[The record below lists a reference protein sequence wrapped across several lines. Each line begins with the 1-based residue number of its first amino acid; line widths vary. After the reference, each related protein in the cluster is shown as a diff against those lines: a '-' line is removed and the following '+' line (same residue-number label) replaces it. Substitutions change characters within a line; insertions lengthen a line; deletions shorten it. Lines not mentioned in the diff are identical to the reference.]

1 MIKSITPGAAFDDA
15 FAASRSRKTNLI
27 RNKFADRIILEEKAE
42 LPRFW
47 TGTVVAYPAPDCPI
61 GESITFLDR
70 IRRLRYILETS
81 ALRGERGI
89 ALVLESGTYD
99 LLGKGNDRFYLPHR
113 EPLILS
119 GFPKENGWYGMDEA
133 TALPVHGS
141 RALRYLWRMSGEAV
155 LPVARERNRTGW
167 AASDIFL
174 NQRPSARFAAF
185 SQSELESAI
194 AQERC

>member
-1 MIKSITPGAAFDDA
+1 MPLLTSPASFDDA
-15 FAASRSRKTNLI
+15 HDGASAKRTPLV
-27 RNKFADRIILEEKAE
+27 RNKLADRIILEEKAE

-70 IRRLRYILETS
+70 IRRLRYMLETG

-99 LLGKGNDRFYLPHR
+99 LLGKGNDRIFIPNRQPIILP
-113 EPLILS
+113 
-119 GFPKENGWYGMDEA
+119 GFPKENGWYGMDET
-133 TALPVHGS
+133 TALPVYGPRS
-141 RALRYLWRMSGEAV
+141 TRFLWRMSGEAV
-155 LPVARERNRTGW
+155 LPVARERSRTGW

-174 NQRPSARFAAF
+174 NQRPSARFASF
-185 SQSELESAI
+185 SQAELESAI
-194 AQERC
+194 AQMRC